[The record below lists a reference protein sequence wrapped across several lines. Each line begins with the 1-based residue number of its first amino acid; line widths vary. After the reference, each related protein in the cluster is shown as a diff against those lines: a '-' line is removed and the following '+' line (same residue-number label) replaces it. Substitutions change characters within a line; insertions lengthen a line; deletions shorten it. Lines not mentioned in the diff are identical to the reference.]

1 MAPGLYRAGW
11 WWRRAHVCYE
21 VCVRWLRLWAVAGVA
36 GREDAR
42 VGLRSKVA
50 AAAGYKWDM
59 RVYAVILSLQ
69 PLRVF
74 LCEVRPAMRFSAR
87 AINTVRIIAIEGG
100 KKE

>member
-1 MAPGLYRAGW
+1 
-11 WWRRAHVCYE
+11 
-21 VCVRWLRLWAVAGVA
+21 
-36 GREDAR
+36 
-42 VGLRSKVA
+42 
-50 AAAGYKWDM
+50 M

>member
-1 MAPGLYRAGW
+1 MLESVSA
-11 WWRRAHVCYE
+11 
-21 VCVRWLRLWAVAGVA
+21 
-36 GREDAR
+36 AR
-42 VGLRSKVA
+42 SG

-74 LCEVRPAMRFSAR
+74 LCEVRPAMRFSAW